1 MKFTLEVGKTI
12 KIMDTVL
19 NYILGTYFWTNGAR
33 YQGEFRNDIIQGKG
47 TLVLPET
54 DGKSVK
60 NYDGIWLDNGSL
72 GFVTEKKLTVSHLTN

>member
-1 MKFTLEVGKTI
+1 
-12 KIMDTVL
+12 
-19 NYILGTYFWTNGAR
+19 
-33 YQGEFRNDIIQGKG
+33 
-47 TLVLPET
+47 LPET